1 MASKQKEEEA
11 KPGSSSSSSSSTST
25 NGGSGS
31 GPISTAKSAAKQ
43 AAAAKQGET
52 LQVAMAGKDSGD
64 IGLLKELLAML
75 TLGLIMSWYYLVVI
89 ISVACLVGAWFPNTR
104 AYAITAFVLLWS
116 TNFLP
121 LDYQGAW
128 GLYSLCMCVCVCG
141 GGCPRRAGGVLPALK
156 HVRAFTIHPHTHTH
170 TYIPPSPPQNCI
182 SNPTTVW
189 DGFCNSALF
198 RLWRAYFHY
207 EWLLEESV
215 DPKKRY
221 MFAEMPHGIFPWGG
235 VYVKRSQAVVYK
247 CAQAAGSRHH
257 APDHPRPRPLESHTQ
272 PTNTINQPTTT
283 PGNKQR

>member
-141 GGCPRRAGGVLPALK
+141 GGLSSEGGRCLACLKARARV
-156 HVRAFTIHPHTHTH
+156 HHPSTHTH
-170 TYIPPSPPQNCI
+170 AHIYTPLPTPKLHLKSDNSVGRLLQLGALPPL
-182 SNPTTVW
+182 
-189 DGFCNSALF
+189 A
-198 RLWRAYFHY
+198 RL
-207 EWLLEESV
+207 L
-215 DPKKRY
+215 
-221 MFAEMPHGIFPWGG
+221 
-235 VYVKRSQAVVYK
+235 
-247 CAQAAGSRHH
+247 
-257 APDHPRPRPLESHTQ
+257 PL
-272 PTNTINQPTTT
+272 
-283 PGNKQR
+283 